1 MPKLKKGDLVR
12 LKGDWQPEDE
22 YYKPML
28 VVSTFI
34 RNKREGRWVVCLRC
48 LQGSE
53 TVSYNA
59 YMLEKVGEIDDPSQ

>member
-22 YYKPML
+22 YYQPML

-48 LQGSE
+48 FQGNE

-59 YMLEKVGEIDDPSQ
+59 YMLEKVGEIDD